1 MTTSRV
7 AAPVLLERD
16 AEQRALVDGLGHVR
30 RSGQGSVVLVAGEAG
45 VGKTT
50 LLRAFA
56 ADRPASTR
64 VLWGSCD
71 PLFTPRPFGPLLD
84 VAETLGGE
92 LADVVT
98 TTATAH
104 DAVAALSGQLRDS
117 PGSVLVLEDLH
128 WADEATLDVLRLLAR

>member
-1 MTTSRV
+1 MR
-7 AAPVLLERD
+7 APGTDSPALLERE
-16 AEQRALVDGLGHVR
+16 AELGALVDTLALVR
-30 RSGQGSVVLVAGEAG
+30 RSGEGFFVFIAGESG
-45 VGKTT
+45 VGKTS

-84 VAETLGGE
+84 VAEALGGE

-104 DAVAALSGQLRDS
+104 DAVAALSRQLRES

-128 WADEATLDVLRLLAR
+128 WADEATLDV